1 MVTCRLSLLFCA
13 MVLGSV
19 LAAEKFEDI
28 SHKELVEAVKAGKV
42 VLLDCNNTLTY
53 NKNHLPGA
61 LNFGKTKNELA
72 KHLPADKGALIV
84 AYCGDPDCSAY
95 KGGAN
100 AALEL
105 GYTNVKFYSKG
116 IVGWLK
122 ENEKFEGSAAK

>member
-1 MVTCRLSLLFCA
+1 MVKYGMGLLYCA
-13 MVLGSV
+13 VVLGSV
-19 LAAEKFEDI
+19 WAAETFEDI
-28 SHKELVEAVKAGKV
+28 SHKDLVDVVKAGKV

-53 NKNHLPGA
+53 NKNHIPGA

-72 KHLPADKGALIV
+72 KHLPTDKTALIV